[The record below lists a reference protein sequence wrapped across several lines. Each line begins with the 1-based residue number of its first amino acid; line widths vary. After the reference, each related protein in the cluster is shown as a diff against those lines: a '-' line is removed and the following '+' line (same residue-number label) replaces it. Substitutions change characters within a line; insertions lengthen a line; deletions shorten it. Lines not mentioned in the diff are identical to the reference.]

1 MKNIID
7 KINKNYKNNNVS
19 NQLDE
24 SNKICELDNNN
35 NDTDTDNIKINVY
48 DEQYKNLKKQENIS
62 EEEENDINLEN
73 ENIEW
78 KEYHENILVDW
89 ADKALCY
96 RWLHSKSS
104 SKYIKL
110 RNFYTI
116 PVIILSTLTG
126 TANFA
131 LERVPPIYQGYCQ
144 IAIGSLNI
152 LAGIITT
159 VSQFLK
165 INELSEAHRVA
176 GISWDKFYRNIRVE
190 LVKCPEDRINV
201 SYLIKSCKDEYDRL
215 METSPNIDPN
225 IITQFNNTFKIKSK
239 IDDNKRKEALKSLNK
254 PEILDSLEST
264 KNIVYKIDKK
274 SNNDLMNIIKS
285 KKNQLEKED
294 MVENFIETFEKEF
307 TRKPSIVEIYDNL
320 DNKIS
325 QQVISKYLNSSK
337 WLNRNK

>member
-1 MKNIID
+1 MEQII
-7 KINKNYKNNNVS
+7 
-19 NQLDE
+19 
-24 SNKICELDNNN
+24 NNN
-35 NDTDTDNIKINVY
+35 NETNETNETNQYKKNNNIKINVY
-48 DEQYKNLKKQENIS
+48 DEQYKHLKTQE
-62 EEEENDINLEN
+62 DINNINDENNEDTDLNFEN

-110 RNFYTI
+110 RNLYTI

-131 LERVPPIYQGYCQ
+131 LDRIPEEYQGYCQ
-144 IAIGSLNI
+144 IGIGSLNI

-165 INELSEAHRVA
+165 INELSEAHRVSS
-176 GISWDKFYRNIRVE
+176 ISWDKFYRNIRVE
-190 LVKCPEDRINV
+190 LVKCPQDRINV
-201 SYLIKSCKDEYDRL
+201 GYLIKSSKDEYDRL
-215 METSPNIDPN
+215 METCPIIDTN
-225 IITQFNNTFKIKSK
+225 IINKFNKTFKFKSQ
-239 IDDNKRKEALKSLNK
+239 IDDDKKKDALKSLSK

-274 SNNDLMNIIKS
+274 SNDNLMNIIKNR
-285 KKNQLEKED
+285 KNQLEKED
-294 MVENFIETFEKEF
+294 MVNNFVETFEKELS
-307 TRKPSIVEIYDNL
+307 RKPSIIEIYDNL

-325 QQVISKYLNSSK
+325 QQSINKYLNSSK